1 MATQQITCPQC
12 GSPAPANIV
21 QIIDVDQHP
30 QLKQMLL
37 SGQINTAQCSN
48 CGWSGQVTA
57 PLIYHDSAHDLL
69 INFVPM
75 EMNLPYDEQERMM
88 GQMVRAVLDQIPQEK
103 RRAYLLQPQQ
113 MVRWQTFIERVLLTE
128 GITKEMI
135 ERQRKQSELLK
146 KLLTADNDV
155 VTYLLDQPENKR
167 LIDDEDFV
175 HMVQSSLQQLSQQ
188 GGQTDILVKLSN
200 LQAKLMRET
209 EAGKRIEGQQLA
221 MHKLQMAAKAAGG
234 LTVEMLAEHIVQNQ
248 ERDDIVDA
256 MVTAAG
262 GLNYEFFSALSQHID
277 KAAKSGDQAQVD
289 RLTAI
294 RTRLLKVFDDM
305 REAAAKRT
313 QAAREVINQIVN
325 APDKMAAL
333 GQNAGKV
340 DELFM
345 SVLEAELQQ
354 ARDQG
359 DLARSSTLNEIKQ
372 LITDSINAA
381 NPPHMQLLMTLLQA
395 ESLDQVKAML
405 DANPELIT
413 KELVEG
419 VDVVSAEMP
428 AEAPADLV
436 ERLAQV
442 RQLLV
447 ERLGD

>member
-12 GSPAPANIV
+12 SSPAPANIV
-21 QIIDVDQHP
+21 QIIDVDQYP

-37 SGQINTAQCSN
+37 SGQVNTAQCGN

-88 GQMVRAVLDQIPQEK
+88 GQMVRAVLDQIPMEK

-113 MVRWQTFIERVLLTE
+113 MVRWQTFIEAVLLTE

-167 LIDDEDFV
+167 LIDDEEFV
-175 HMVQSSLQQLSQQ
+175 RMVQSTLQQLSQQ
-188 GGQTDILVKLSN
+188 GEQTDIIIKLSN

-209 EAGKRIEGQQLA
+209 AAGKRIEDQQLA
-221 MHKLQMAAKAAGG
+221 MHKLQMAAKQADGM
-234 LTVEMLAEHIVQNQ
+234 TVEMLAEHIVLNQ

-256 MVTAAG
+256 MVSAAG
-262 GLNYEFFSALSQHID
+262 GLNYEFFTAFSQHID
-277 KAAKSGDQAQVD
+277 SAAKAGEQAQVD

-294 RTRLLKVFDDM
+294 RTRLLKIFDDM
-305 REAAAKRT
+305 REAATKRT
-313 QAAREVINQIVN
+313 MEAREMLNKIAA

-333 GQNAGKV
+333 GGNADRI

-345 SVLEAELQQ
+345 SVLEAELEQ
-354 ARDQG
+354 ARSKG
-359 DLARSSTLNEIKQ
+359 DLARSSALNEIKQ

-381 NPPHMQLLMTLLQA
+381 NPPHMQLLMQLLQA
-395 ESLDQVKAML
+395 ETLTQVNEIL
-405 DANPELIT
+405 DAQPELAVQ
-413 KELVEG
+413 ELVEG

-428 AEAPADLV
+428 AEAPP
-436 ERLAQV
+436 E
-442 RQLLV
+442 LV
-447 ERLGD
+447 ERLGQIRQILVARLEG